1 MMTVFAIALIFSSTV
16 PIVTLAACLFMSLRH
31 CVDCFQL
38 LTYFR
43 REVDSSGKLIST
55 VTNSALLFVILYQMC
70 MMAFFVIKKR
80 PTEALVICL
89 IMVFSTLFTVIS
101 YEEVYDLGKLSK
113 EADDS
118 QEKIF
123 NEDAFKKWKT
133 EYEHPLV
140 VGSVRRKANT
150 LGVEVKTVNDWT
162 QFIEDKS
169 VHGILYSKENERF
182 RSSGFF

>member
-1 MMTVFAIALIFSSTV
+1 
-16 PIVTLAACLFMSLRH
+16 
-31 CVDCFQL
+31 
-38 LTYFR
+38 
-43 REVDSSGKLIST
+43 
-55 VTNSALLFVILYQMC
+55 
-70 MMAFFVIKKR
+70 MAFFVINRR
-80 PTEALVICL
+80 PTEAMVICL
-89 IMVFSTLFTVIS
+89 ILVFSTLFTVIS

-113 EADDS
+113 EGADGSD
-118 QEKIF
+118 KAF

-169 VHGILYSKENERF
+169 VHGILYSKDNERL
-182 RSSGFF
+182 RNSGFFQMSEMPQLTEEQRRRTGTKGNKD

>member
-1 MMTVFAIALIFSSTV
+1 
-16 PIVTLAACLFMSLRH
+16 
-31 CVDCFQL
+31 
-38 LTYFR
+38 
-43 REVDSSGKLIST
+43 
-55 VTNSALLFVILYQMC
+55 

-89 IMVFSTLFTVIS
+89 IMVFSTLFTVVS

-113 EADDS
+113 ESEDA
-118 QEKIF
+118 KGGF

-162 QFIEDKS
+162 QFIEDK
-169 VHGILYSKENERF
+169 
-182 RSSGFF
+182 

>member
-1 MMTVFAIALIFSSTV
+1 
-16 PIVTLAACLFMSLRH
+16 
-31 CVDCFQL
+31 
-38 LTYFR
+38 
-43 REVDSSGKLIST
+43 
-55 VTNSALLFVILYQMC
+55 LFVILYQMC

-101 YEEVYDLGKLSK
+101 YEEVYDLGKLS

-162 QFIEDKS
+162 QFIEDKQ